1 MKSKFLMTVAM
12 ATAMNVMYAQD
23 APKPAPLNI
32 GGTVDAYFRY
42 ASDSAGAKTAFNP
55 TINGFALGMA
65 DLTLSK
71 EVGKVGFFSSLS
83 FGPRAEGIGYAIGSD
98 GRSWASLRQLYIYYK
113 PTDKLKFTLGTFNT
127 HIGYELN
134 EPTNMNYSLSY
145 MFSYGPFFHT
155 GLKAEYALTS
165 ELTAMVGVFDDT
177 DSKTDVVKGKHIGA
191 QLAYSKG
198 KFKGYLNFLNGR
210 ETAVT
215 TINQLDLVATYQ
227 ATEKLGLGINVTN
240 KQVKPKE
247 LDAVSWTGAAL
258 YATYATSDKFTLAF
272 RGEYLGDKDGV
283 LFGTTDQSI
292 TALTLSGNWKLGDL
306 TLIPELRYDAGSKGE
321 IFGTTF
327 TPKANAATAI
337 LAAVY
342 KF

>member
-1 MKSKFLMTVAM
+1 M

-23 APKPAPLNI
+23 APKPTPLSI
-32 GGTVDAYFRY
+32 SGTVDAYFRY
-42 ASDSAGAKTAFNP
+42 ASDSAGAKTAFTP
-55 TINGFALGMA
+55 TPNGFALGMA

-98 GRSWASLRQLYIYYK
+98 GRSWASLRQLYVYYK
-113 PTDKLKFTLGTFNT
+113 PIEKLKFTLGTFNT

-134 EPTNMNYSLSY
+134 EPSNMNYSLSY

-165 ELTAMVGVFDDT
+165 ELTAMVGIFDDT
-177 DSKTDVVKGKHIGA
+177 DSKTDVVAGKHIGA

-198 KFKGYLNFLNGR
+198 NFKGYLNYLGGK
-210 ETAVT
+210 ETEFT
-215 TINQLDLVATYQ
+215 TINQFDLVATYQ
-227 ATEKLGLGINVTN
+227 VNQQFGLGMNVTN
-240 KQVKPKE
+240 KNVKPKE
-247 LDAVSWTGAAL
+247 LDAINWTGAAL
-258 YATYATSDKFTLAF
+258 YANYAVSDKLTLAF
-272 RGEYLGDKDGV
+272 RGEYLSDKDGI

-292 TALTLSGNWKLGDL
+292 LALTLSGNWKVGDL
-306 TLIPELRYDAGSKGE
+306 TIIPEIRYDGGSKGE
-321 IFGTTF
+321 MFGTTF
-327 TPKANAATAI
+327 TPKANATTAI